1 MAEERRAADPCY
13 YSAAPIGSNWTWSI
27 AVVAGESTAEIWVM
41 KKVRWW
47 LSRSLG
53 AWPGYR
59 WAVAR
64 GSRRRR
70 TVTGRIYTGQA
81 AAAGMSARGTPRG
94 DTGSG
99 DAADTLTLCC
109 AVLAG
114 MGTGAGGGGREEGR
128 VIIDVAMACGLE
140 QGGMGG
146 KESGELKCC

>member
-1 MAEERRAADPCY
+1 MAEERRAANSCY

-41 KKVRWW
+41 KKVRSW
-47 LSRSLG
+47 LSRSLE

-64 GSRRRR
+64 GLRRRR
-70 TVTGRIYTGQA
+70 TVTGRIYTEQAAAAAA
-81 AAAGMSARGTPRG
+81 AAAGMSARETPRG
-94 DTGSG
+94 GDMGSG

-114 MGTGAGGGGREEGR
+114 MGTGAEGGAGRRG
-128 VIIDVAMACGLE
+128 VL
-140 QGGMGG
+140 
-146 KESGELKCC
+146 LL